1 MGSYYVIEEWTKENM
16 GEFNASS
23 VYMTVPRSQFAK
35 RIGFEDERVEYFGIF
50 DESIIKNTQQV
61 ETSISLFSR
70 MRASV
75 VLKPKENLFVEEKL
89 GKTSVRN
96 SYDDG
101 FSLSDSFI
109 VNPNIKFHQYLSFFD
124 TKVKANNGQ
133 QSEESNAER
142 EPITILS
149 DLEFSFAPEGQRE
162 FATYCNRKSPV
173 GYSALRPLYAGDYEY
188 KDAIV
193 GVQVTLSPPV
203 DGRYGI
209 VGSKLNVDVEDVV
222 DKGEDEVVGLT
233 MIGFNKSYYTKPKIF
248 THISNA
254 NQPCVAVI
262 EEISIDALPN
272 YPRGYFKVRFKSL
285 EDGTDVNGWLSWLA
299 EGY

>member
-1 MGSYYVIEEWTKENM
+1 MDSYYVIEEWTKDNM

-23 VYMTVPRSQFAK
+23 VYMNVPRSQFAK
-35 RIGFEDERVEYFGIF
+35 RIGQTAKS
-50 DESIIKNTQQV
+50 ESPI
-61 ETSISLFSR
+61 SISAELSEKIETASR
-70 MRASV
+70 ERLIVSGRIKAKPSV
-75 VLKPKENLFVEEKL
+75 RVKDNLFIDSELGNPAVKVEN
-89 GKTSVRN
+89 VV
-96 SYDDG
+96 
-101 FSLSDSFI
+101 SLSLSETLGEKVRTF
-109 VNPNIKFHQYLSFFD
+109 KHQYVSFFD
-124 TKVKANNGQ
+124 TKIKSTNGK

-149 DLEFSFAPEGQRE
+149 DLEFSFVAEGQKE